1 MLLKKNI
8 AVLYAEGLDV
18 NMVASS
24 LPASARKIDFK
35 YTKNGNI
42 IWKQCLMDFSQTT
55 RNGFNFSKEEFQK
68 ALESE
73 SVQQRLKGKRFF
85 GELDHPSKENVE
97 RFLTVNLKE
106 ASHRINSAWFEGD
119 KLWAELETMTS
130 KNGDIVR
137 CMIEMGAEIA
147 VSYRGCGYPRPD
159 GGEDICWTTFD
170 IVYHPSSQTALSV
183 EDSFKMKTY
192 AECIT
197 SKYKREDIRLNG
209 EFSFVN
215 IPQNTDMRVYAE
227 SDLPTPEMYIK
238 SNTGETVGFAYTT
251 KEEKDR
257 ATLGKS
263 ISSFMRGF

>member
-1 MLLKKNI
+1 MTKKNI

-24 LPASARKIDFK
+24 IPASARKIDYK
-35 YTKNGNI
+35 YTKSGTI
-42 IWKQCLMDFSQTT
+42 IWKQCMMDFGQTT
-55 RNGFNFSKEEFQK
+55 RNGFDFKKHEFQA
-68 ALESE
+68 ALNSE

-85 GELDHPSKENVE
+85 GELDHPPKTDVE

-106 ASHRINSAWFEGD
+106 ASHRINSVWFEGD
-119 KLWAELETMTS
+119 KLWGEFETMTS
-130 KNGDIVR
+130 KNGEIVR
-137 CMIEMGAEIA
+137 SMIEMGAEIA

-159 GGEDICWTTFD
+159 GGEDICWTTWD
-170 IVYHPSSQTALSV
+170 VVYHPSSQTALSV

-209 EFSFVN
+209 EFSFINVPKN
-215 IPQNTDMRVYAE
+215 INLNCYAE

-238 SNTGETVGFAYTT
+238 SNEGEVVGFAYTT
-251 KEEKDR
+251 KEEKER
-257 ATLGKS
+257 ASLGKGL
-263 ISSFMRGF
+263 SSLMRGF